1 MDSSSKFL
9 ALVSFMIQEH
19 RGTSSFCR
27 SRNIFVVSSTVEKKC
42 TPLCGM
48 NCEGDPIYRCD
59 RSVKFFLSLCVGSAE
74 LLIVNGIISVFPH
87 VMYNND
93 KTKQY
98 LTSTDD
104 RLRKLSQVSLER
116 SRNRERLFEV
126 KCSVSLPGVL
136 TFSPYTTKQD

>member
-1 MDSSSKFL
+1 
-9 ALVSFMIQEH
+9 
-19 RGTSSFCR
+19 
-27 SRNIFVVSSTVEKKC
+27 
-42 TPLCGM
+42 M

-59 RSVKFFLSLCVGSAE
+59 RSVKFFLSLCVGLAE
-74 LLIVNGIISVFPH
+74 FLIVNGIITVFPH

-136 TFSPYTTKQD
+136 TFGPYTTKQD